1 MPESDDGSQDGSSG
15 SVHDY
20 SSPEDIDSEHEEEEI
35 NYDSKRIVLALL
47 AKLKEE
53 IENM

>member
-15 SVHDY
+15 SGNDY
-20 SSPEDIDSEHEEEEI
+20 SSPEDIDSEHEEEDT
-35 NYDSKRIVLALL
+35 NYDRKQTVLALL

-53 IENM
+53 IKKM

>member
-15 SVHDY
+15 S
-20 SSPEDIDSEHEEEEI
+20 PEDTDSEHEEEET
-35 NYDSKRIVLALL
+35 NYDRKQTVLALL

-53 IENM
+53 ITKM